1 MKREW
6 EAQIRKDS
14 KIVIV
19 TSLEEKISHLTKHGS
34 EEKTCKL
41 DLYGSNL
48 NVDKKINRKE

>member
-19 TSLEEKISHLTKHGS
+19 TRLEEKISHLTKHGS